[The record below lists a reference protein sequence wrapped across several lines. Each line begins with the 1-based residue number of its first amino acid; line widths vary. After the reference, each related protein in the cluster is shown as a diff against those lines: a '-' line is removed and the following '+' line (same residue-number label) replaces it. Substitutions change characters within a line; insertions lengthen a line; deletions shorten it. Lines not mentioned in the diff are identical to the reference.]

1 MFPDQCYT
9 VGGPNPGKPCV
20 FPFKW
25 NGKTYTGKFNVK
37 STFWCI
43 FFSLFL
49 VFPGCP
55 IDADHK
61 SKRWCSTKVDYN
73 GNHVVKQ
80 NQYGHCSSSCPIDNS
95 NSGSGGYGNNNNNNH
110 HGNQSKKRIILSL
123 GLWRTLITIHFFFR
137 WMLYCWRPKSGQ
149 AL

>member
-1 MFPDQCYT
+1 MAELT
-9 VGGPNPGKPCV
+9 LVN
-20 FPFKW
+20 
-25 NGKTYTGKFNVK
+25 
-37 STFWCI
+37 S
-43 FFSLFL
+43 FSKVSFYASFSPFL

-80 NQYGHCSSSCPIDNS
+80 NQYGHCSSSCPVDNS
-95 NSGSGGYGNNNNNNH
+95 NSGSGGYGNNNNNNQH
-110 HGNQSKKRIILSL
+110 HGNQSKKNIFRIMS
-123 GLWRTLITIHFFFR
+123 F
-137 WMLYCWRPKSGQ
+137 